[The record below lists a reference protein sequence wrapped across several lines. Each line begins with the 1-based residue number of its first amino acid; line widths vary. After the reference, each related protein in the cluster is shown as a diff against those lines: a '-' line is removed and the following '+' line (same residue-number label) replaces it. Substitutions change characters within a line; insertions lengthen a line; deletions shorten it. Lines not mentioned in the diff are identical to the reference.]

1 MKLKL
6 KDLIAKHPFIA
17 TTASAG
23 AGYYGGPAGVDM
35 LAKVAALLGL
45 V

>member
-6 KDLIAKHPFIA
+6 KDLIAKYPFIA

-23 AGYYGGPAGVDM
+23 AGYYGGPACIEA

-45 V
+45 I